1 MRIVI
6 SKNASEAKT
15 FGKFIRLLR
24 QDNNI
29 CARDLAKWILNA
41 GGRDSRDMYDVDAIT
56 QRIYRW
62 ENRGVNPQPWALY
75 CLAKTLNVNLEYFSK
90 FFDCPY

>member
-1 MRIVI
+1 MRIKI

-15 FGKFIRLLR
+15 FGNFIRLLR
-24 QDNNI
+24 LDNNI

-75 CLAKTLNVNLEYFSK
+75 SLAIILDVDLEYFK
-90 FFDCPY
+90 RFFEFPY